1 MAERIRVLRYFIN
14 VDMRM
19 GEHNGLTKLLAEHK
33 IVKNEMQF
41 GEVVVCLNRRGNA
54 VKVVTCE
61 GILYQRLPEKETW
74 KWKGRKN
81 QLMALIGRAFGLQ
94 WSVSD
99 QVFIKGR
106 KEYERYAKI

>member
-1 MAERIRVLRYFIN
+1 MADKIRVLRYFVD

-19 GEHNGLTKLLAEHK
+19 GEHGGLTKLLADYQIDKENMK
-33 IVKNEMQF
+33 Y

-61 GILYQRLPEKETW
+61 GVIYQRLPEKQTW
-74 KWKGRKN
+74 TWEGRKN
-81 QLMALIGRAFGLQ
+81 QLMALIGRPFGLK

-99 QVFIKGR
+99 QVFTKGR
-106 KEYERYAKI
+106 KEWEHARR